1 MGPLMRTRLLVA
13 VLALAASLPAAAQ
26 KTGDEPRLVFSLTGG
41 YASGTDLW
49 QVPAQSLT
57 LDGQTDIFALDRELT
72 GTWTAGLSA
81 IYFPGGHLGFVGE
94 AQLVNT
100 AVSDGCRLLSNSGSE
115 KNAEVC
121 SSIDGASRASMSAE
135 LSVGAILRAASRAKV
150 SPYVR
155 LQGGGF
161 FGNLNTTSMQGTFTN
176 EFNELVIVPIYPGS
190 SESSFSLQF
199 TFGAGVTVPVAKAY
213 HLRFEGRGTTYS
225 MDVVTGA
232 TGAFGTEPNTGSK
245 WITQF
250 SILAGVDLVLERKR
264 GRRY

>member
-1 MGPLMRTRLLVA
+1 MRAQLLVA
-13 VLALAASLPAAAQ
+13 VLALAAPRPAVAQ
-26 KTGDEPRLVFSLTGG
+26 KTGDQARLVFSLTGG
-41 YASGTDLW
+41 YATGHELW

-72 GTWTAGLSA
+72 GTWTAGLGA
-81 IYFPGGHLGFVGE
+81 TYFPGEHLGFVGE

-121 SSIDGASRASMSAE
+121 SSINGDSRASMSAA
-135 LSVGAILRAASRAKV
+135 LSVGAVLRAASRAKA

-161 FGNLNTTSMQGTFTN
+161 FGNLSTTSMSGTFTN
-176 EFNELVIVPIYPGS
+176 ASNELVIVPIYPGG

-213 HLRFEGRGTTYS
+213 HLRFEGRGTTYGL
-225 MDVVTGA
+225 DVVTGA
-232 TGAFGTEPNTGSK
+232 TGSQGTEPNTGSR

-250 SILAGVDLVLERKR
+250 SILAGIDLVLERKR

>member
-1 MGPLMRTRLLVA
+1 MRVRLLVA
-13 VLALAASLPAAAQ
+13 VLALAAPLPAVAQ
-26 KTGDEPRLVFSLTGG
+26 QSGDEPRLIFSLTGG
-41 YASGTDLW
+41 YATGNDLW

-72 GTWTAGLSA
+72 GTWTAGLGA
-81 IYFPGGHLGFVGE
+81 IYFPGEHLGFVGE

-100 AVSDGCRLLSNSGSE
+100 AVSDGCRQLSNSGSE

-121 SSIDGASRASMSAE
+121 SSINGASNASMSAT
-135 LSVGAILRAASRAKV
+135 LSLGAVLRAASREKV

-161 FGNLNTTSMQGTFTN
+161 FGNLNTTAMQGTFAN
-176 EFNELVIVPIYPGS
+176 ENNELVIVPIYPGS
-190 SESSFSLQF
+190 SESSFSFQF

-232 TGAFGTEPNTGSK
+232 TGAFGSEPNTGSK

-250 SILAGVDLVLERKR
+250 SILAGIDLVLERKR